1 MLLGGQAMCACDR
14 ELTER
19 LERDGHRMA
28 ADRIRELKRALA
40 RAEQRI
46 GLFLAHAA
54 KRKARKQ

>member
-1 MLLGGQAMCACDR
+1 MCACDR

-19 LERDGHRMA
+19 LEHDGHRMA
-28 ADRIRELKRALA
+28 ANRIRELKRALA